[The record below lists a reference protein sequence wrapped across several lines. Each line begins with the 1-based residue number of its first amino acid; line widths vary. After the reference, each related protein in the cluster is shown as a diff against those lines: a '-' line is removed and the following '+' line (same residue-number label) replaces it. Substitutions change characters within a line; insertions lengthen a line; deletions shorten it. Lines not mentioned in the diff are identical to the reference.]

1 MMGNFFP
8 VVTVKV
14 LCALVIRSQVDSL
27 FRCCHRR
34 TAETSGKKTKSSA
47 SSSVNA
53 KIERESLAMET
64 PKADACHVPQ
74 EMNRTVRK
82 AKGTKN
88 SEGRQTSLKKN
99 VSEPTTPLCC
109 SWQCFPCSKTAEKTP
124 HN

>member
-1 MMGNFFP
+1 MGNFFFS

-34 TAETSGKKTKSSA
+34 NAETSGKKTKMSA

-64 PKADACHVPQ
+64 PKADACYVPQ
-74 EMNRTVRK
+74 EMNRTSEKSKRNKEFRGK
-82 AKGTKN
+82 ADII
-88 SEGRQTSLKKN
+88 KKTDRRLQRPC
-99 VSEPTTPLCC
+99 VVLGSAFPL
-109 SWQCFPCSKTAEKTP
+109 F
-124 HN
+124 